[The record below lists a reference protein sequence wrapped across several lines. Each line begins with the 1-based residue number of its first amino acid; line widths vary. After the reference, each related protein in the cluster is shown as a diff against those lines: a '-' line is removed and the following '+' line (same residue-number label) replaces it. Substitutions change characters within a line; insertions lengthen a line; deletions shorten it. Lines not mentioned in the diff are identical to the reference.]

1 MSETTAPLHMVQLH
15 LDSRE
20 LMRSSQRQKLPGGSD
35 LGYLLHGQLAA
46 LFGDLAP
53 KPFHGYE
60 LGRGN
65 PSVVEVLGY
74 TSADADTLRRRVET
88 FADPMACDGLLR
100 LTSKPMPATFA
111 PGQRLAFEVR
121 TIPVVRK
128 SSALTDPETGKIL
141 RKAGAEVDA
150 FLAADDRGEVDE
162 KTGRREVYA
171 RWLEK
176 RCDDAARL
184 QRVDLAQYRRTPV
197 FRRTQGSRRSRK
209 ISERPEALFRGE
221 LEVRDPEAFSHL
233 LARGVGRHRAFG
245 FGMLKLR
252 PPAAR

>member
-1 MSETTAPLHMVQLH
+1 MSDTRASLHMVQLH

-60 LGRGN
+60 LCRE
-65 PSVVEVLGY
+65 PRSVVEVLGY
-74 TSADADTLRRRVET
+74 TSADADTLRQRVET
-88 FADPMACDGLLR
+88 FADPMAAEGLLR
-100 LTSKPMPATFA
+100 LASKPMPSRFT

-128 SSALTDPETGKIL
+128 SSNRPQPKKGVSF
-141 RKAGAEVDA
+141 RAGAEVDA
-150 FLAADDRGEVDE
+150 YVAAYHRGDIDE
-162 KTGRREVYA
+162 RTPRGEVYA
-171 RWLEK
+171 RWLEQ
-176 RCDDAARL
+176 RCNGAAHL
-184 QRVDLAQYRRTPV
+184 QRVDLAQFRRAPV
-197 FRRTQGSRRSRK
+197 FRRTQGSRRHQK
-209 ISERPEALFRGE
+209 ISERPEALLRGE
-221 LEVRDPEAFSHL
+221 LEIRDPEAFSHL
-233 LARGVGRHRAFG
+233 LARGIGRHRAFG